1 MGAEHAHDVAMLNIV
16 LLNDHPMVLKALEVP
31 LTEAGHRVLADVS
44 PIDWDAVV
52 RFKPQV
58 IVAGISRSREAAGRP
73 IASPAEDVIG
83 YRALM
88 DLRQYPAITAVP
100 IVIVGMGI
108 VESELPVPTHYD
120 LFLYFPDDMETFV
133 PRLEEVTHTI
143 KRRRLISGYRCPN
156 PGCGSRL
163 TYTREREH
171 DLFCPKCGS
180 AVAVLDDDH
189 AIWRGPRGQQ
199 EAARMGEL
207 RVDPPAVSLHEPAA
221 SEDPHR

>member
-1 MGAEHAHDVAMLNIV
+1 MGATHAHDGAMLNIV

-58 IVAGISRSREAAGRP
+58 IVAGISRSKEAVGRP
-73 IASPAEDVIG
+73 IADPAEDVIG

-88 DLRQYPAITAVP
+88 DMRQYPAITAVP
-100 IVIVGMGI
+100 IVVVGMGI
-108 VESELPVPTHYD
+108 GERELPVPTHYD
-120 LFLYFPDDMETFV
+120 LFLYFPDDMESFV
-133 PRLEEVTHTI
+133 PRIEEVTRTI
-143 KRRRLISGYRCPN
+143 KRRRLISAYRCPN
-156 PGCGSRL
+156 PGCDSRL
-163 TYTREREH
+163 TYTRERDR

-199 EAARMGEL
+199 EAAHLADM
-207 RVDPPAVSLHEPAA
+207 RVEPADA
-221 SEDPHR
+221 PAPSETPQPSGG